1 MFIKLRRIAR
11 RRSRR
16 QRPGTPFRAPGVDQQ
31 RALQVVV
38 HLRPHRLWRG
48 GPVVHRQWVGEFLHP
63 AVYVGL
69 LPMASVSR
77 VSGISASAVRSRAST
92 GFWSFVPA
100 AGRDSAF
107 PKPTAWRLQY
117 PSQPSAAR
125 DAEPPAPRDVL
136 RALPA
141 DARRLGE
148 RLLGTFQRL
157 VQRLPIRVGGDVR
170 ARALLAALALE
181 GVVAAELLAKRGE
194 PDIAARGLGNAHTS
208 PAPVEVMSEMDRER
222 KS

>member
-1 MFIKLRRIAR
+1 MTRLEGLGDLGLGGTFTRIHR
-11 RRSRR
+11 VLVLRSRGGAG
-16 QRPGTPFRAPGVDQQ
+16 QRLPQADRVEAAV
-31 RALQVVV
+31 
-38 HLRPHRLWRG
+38 
-48 GPVVHRQWVGEFLHP
+48 PV
-63 AVYVGL
+63 A
-69 LPMASVSR
+69 
-77 VSGISASAVRSRAST
+77 AVRR
-92 GFWSFVPA
+92 
-100 AGRDSAF
+100 AGR
-107 PKPTAWRLQY
+107 
-117 PSQPSAAR
+117 
-125 DAEPPAPRDVL
+125 AEPPAPRDVL

-157 VQRLPIRVGGDVR
+157 VQRLPFRVGGDVR

-181 GVVAAELLAKRGE
+181 GVVAAKELLAKRGE